1 VDGESEA
8 APVTPQQARAA
19 LSEFSEWAKTNKP
32 DVYRALHRKAAK

>member
-1 VDGESEA
+1 MEQTSA
-8 APVTPQQARAA
+8 LTPQQARAA